1 MTEKKLKEEII
12 YQGKILKLKKDLV
25 ELENGIKS
33 EREIVI
39 HNGGVGILALT
50 ERNTVI
56 LIKQFRYAFNQE
68 IIEIPAGKLELN
80 EDPRVAAL
88 RELQE
93 ETGIIANKLTSLGVI
108 YPTVGY
114 STEKIHLFKAE
125 ELVFGPKS
133 LDEDEDTEVL
143 EITLNE
149 AFAMIK
155 MEKIVDA
162 KTIVALLSQNVV

>member
-1 MTEKKLKEEII
+1 MKEKKLKEEII
-12 YQGKILKLKKDLV
+12 YQGKILTVKKDLV
-25 ELENGIKS
+25 ELENGVKS

-50 ERNTVI
+50 EKNTVI

-80 EDPRVAAL
+80 ENPEKAAL

-93 ETGIIANKLTSLGVI
+93 ETGIIAKKLTSLGVI

-114 STEKIHLFKAE
+114 STEKIYLYKAE
-125 ELVFGPKS
+125 ELEFGPKS
-133 LDEDEDTEVL
+133 LDEDEYTEVL
-143 EITLNE
+143 EITLLE
-149 AFAMIK
+149 AFKLIK

-162 KTIVALLSQNVV
+162 KTIIALFSQNVV